1 MSIKAMGKMLGL
13 SATAGFGV
21 GVVGG
26 GAVTYLMGYHRGKKD
41 QRKKKKKHKTT
52 HLNPGGKYSYKV
64 TSYTK

>member
-1 MSIKAMGKMLGL
+1 MSIKAIGKMLGL
-13 SATAGFGV
+13 SAAAGFGT

-26 GAVTYLMGYHRGKKD
+26 GALTYLMGYNRGKKS
-41 QRKKKKKHKTT
+41 KKKKKHKTT